1 VEKHVCLS
9 CDVYMTGAK
18 WWTMTKIKAGIGD
31 FGQMTRD
38 GQVQVRYSVV
48 ERLRDRVTLCAVCTV
63 HKEMRSTYF
72 LV

>member
-1 VEKHVCLS
+1 
-9 CDVYMTGAK
+9 
-18 WWTMTKIKAGIGD
+18 MTKIKAGIGD